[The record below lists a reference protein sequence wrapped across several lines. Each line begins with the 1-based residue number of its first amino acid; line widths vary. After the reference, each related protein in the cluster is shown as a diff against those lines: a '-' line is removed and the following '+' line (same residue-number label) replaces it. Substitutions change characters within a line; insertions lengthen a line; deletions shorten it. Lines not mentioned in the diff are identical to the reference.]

1 MIQEEKTIL
10 LQKLSKLSLERS
22 QVVDVLDQFRTQK
35 NTLLLQGTFSEYHS
49 ELKSTQHLLNSI
61 NNRIDSVI
69 LKALSSFPDM
79 KSELSPYLIKNN
91 ITLH

>member
-1 MIQEEKTIL
+1 MIQEEKTVL

-35 NTLLLQGTFSEYHS
+35 NTLLLHGTFSEYHA
-49 ELKSTQHLLNSI
+49 EVKSTQHLLNSI
-61 NNRIDSVI
+61 NNRIDSVV
-69 LKALSSFPDM
+69 LKALRSFPDM
-79 KSELSPYLIKNN
+79 TSELSPYLVKNN

>member
-10 LQKLSKLSLERS
+10 LQKLSILSLERNK
-22 QVVDVLDQFRTQK
+22 VVEVLDQFRTQK
-35 NTLLLQGTFSEYHS
+35 NTLLLQETFSEYHN
-49 ELKSTQHLLNSI
+49 EMKSTQHLLNSI
-61 NNRIDSVI
+61 NNRIDTVI